1 MSKKCLPGVICI
13 ENITL
18 IFISIIILFT
28 VYFFYYFNN
37 KQQPPIIINQQN
49 TEEQI
54 SRNGLFPRPSYT
66 FSNIDNDILL
76 NPYSAPL
83 RDERVYQQSSHDV
96 RGGIPINISTQ
107 AVDTNYR
114 PVGILTREN
123 GTETILPLMGRPLYT
138 SRDKWQFYTISDKNN
153 NLKLPVTSKG
163 RSCTNEYGCDDLY
176 NGDTVYVEGYN
187 DVFKVTLYDN
197 AVMKYI
203 PFL

>member
-18 IFISIIILFT
+18 LFIIAFVLFT

-37 KQQPPIIINQQN
+37 KPQPIIINQQN
-49 TEEQI
+49 SEEQI

-66 FSNIDNDILL
+66 FSNIDNDVLL

-83 RDERVYQQSSHDV
+83 RDERVYQASHDV

-107 AVDTNYR
+107 SVDTNYR
-114 PVGILTREN
+114 QVGILTREN
-123 GTETILPLMGRPLYT
+123 GNETILPLMGRPLYT

-153 NLKLPVTSKG
+153 SLKLPVTSKG
-163 RSCTNEYGCDDLY
+163 KSCTNEYGCDDLY